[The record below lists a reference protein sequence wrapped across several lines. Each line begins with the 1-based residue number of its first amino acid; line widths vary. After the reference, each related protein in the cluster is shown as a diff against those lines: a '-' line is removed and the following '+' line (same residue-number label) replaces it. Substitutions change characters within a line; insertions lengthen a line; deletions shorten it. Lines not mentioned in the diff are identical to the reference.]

1 MLKVKNIFILPFMI
15 LSFVTYSL
23 KVYAVEERYFEYEDQ
38 NEKVVITWTPT
49 KRIEQIPNYLGSKK
63 VVRFELYNEYKDI

>member
-23 KVYAVEERYFEYEDQ
+23 KVYAVEERYFEYED
-38 NEKVVITWTPT
+38 
-49 KRIEQIPNYLGSKK
+49 
-63 VVRFELYNEYKDI
+63 